1 MSENAAGIIYQETT
15 YVNQKYKDTLFRFI
29 FKDKRYLLSLYN
41 ALNHSDYANVED
53 LEIKTL
59 ENAIYMAM
67 KNDVSFVFNDGLYL
81 YEHQSVI
88 NPNMPLRYL
97 FYVSAQLSTM
107 IPNKKLHSSK
117 QIQIPVPKFVV
128 FYNGLEE
135 QPDWSAVRLSDAY
148 ATPVKKPALELEAEI
163 FNINFGHNTELM
175 EACRV
180 LKDYAIYVDKM
191 RTYAK
196 DLPIEKAVDKTVEEC
211 IQSGILKDL
220 LTKYKLEVKQM
231 SIFEYDYNGHMEII
245 REESR
250 EEGYTQGRE
259 VGKSEG
265 LVEGRKEG
273 RAEQLRSLVE
283 IKARKGKKLEQ
294 IADELEE
301 TVENIKP
308 IYDEVISLD
317 GKEALNGDR
326 V

>member
-1 MSENAAGIIYQETT
+1 MSENATGIIYQEPT

-135 QPDWSAVRLSDAY
+135 QPDLSTVRLSDAY
-148 ATPVKKPALELEAEI
+148 AIPVKKPALELEAEI

-175 EACRV
+175 ETCRV
-180 LKDYAIYVDKM
+180 LKDYSIYVDKM

-196 DLPIEKAVDKTVEEC
+196 DLPLEKAVDKTVEEC

-273 RAEQLRSLVE
+273 REEQLRSLVE